1 MRKNLSWAIHG
12 SVFYVLSQ
20 WALLIILA
28 KLGGSSTVG
37 RYTLG
42 LAVTAPIILFS
53 NLQLRAM
60 LASDA
65 HGTFSFSVYAGVRV
79 LTSVGSLVLIGLVV
93 FLIDF
98 TAEQAVVILL
108 IGLAKAI
115 ESGSDLVYG
124 VMQKHE
130 RMDLVGL
137 SKAVRGVLTIGVMGG
152 VLYGTESLIAGVV
165 GLNIV
170 WLLVLVLVDVRHLV
184 KFADIPR
191 VSLNWS
197 GLASGLWSTHMR
209 RLSRQALPL
218 GVVSMLISYNSS
230 APRYFLEMYHGEAV
244 LGYFSAITC
253 FTVAC
258 TIVPEAFGQAAL
270 PRLARHHVESG
281 LDYWRLLTKLV
292 GVALLI
298 GVMGLVVAT
307 VFGSEILSLVYQPEF
322 APYSHILVMV
332 MVLGMAESLCSVL
345 GIGLIAS
352 RRLVQQVPVLTIVLL
367 VTAFTAWWLVP
378 NHGMEGA
385 VVAAIAGMGV
395 WIAAYCWVLRIPRE
409 VSTRSRT

>member
-1 MRKNLSWAIHG
+1 MRKNLSWAVHG

-28 KLGGSSTVG
+28 KLGGPSVVG

-53 NLQLRAM
+53 NLQLRAV
-60 LASDA
+60 LASDMQ
-65 HGTFSFSVYAGVRV
+65 GTFLFSVYAGVRV
-79 LTSVGSLVLIGLVV
+79 LTSIGSLVVIGLVV

-98 TAEQAVVILL
+98 TAEQAVVIFL
-108 IGLAKAI
+108 IGLAKTI

-137 SKAVRGVLTIGVMGG
+137 SKAVRGVGTIGVMGG
-152 VLYGTESLIAGVV
+152 VLYGTESLTAAVV
-165 GLNIV
+165 GVNVV
-170 WLLVLVLVDVRHLV
+170 WLLVLVLVDVRHLRRV
-184 KFADIPR
+184 AEIPR
-191 VSLNWS
+191 LSLNWP
-197 GLASGLWSTHMR
+197 GLASGLWATHMR
-209 RLSRQALPL
+209 RLSQQALPL

-230 APRYFLEMYHGEAV
+230 APRYFLEMYHGETV
-244 LGYFSAITC
+244 LGYYSAITC

-270 PRLARHHVESG
+270 PRLARHHVEFS
-281 LDYWRLLTKLV
+281 LDYWRLLTKLA

-298 GVMGLVVAT
+298 GVVGLVIAT
-307 VFGSEILSLVYQPEF
+307 VFGPDILSLVYQPEF

-332 MVLGMAESLCSVL
+332 MVLGVAESLCSVL

-352 RRLVQQVPVLTIVLL
+352 RRLVQQVPVLTVVSL

-378 NHGMEGA
+378 NHAMEGA
-385 VVAAIAGMGV
+385 VAAAIAGMGV

-409 VSTRSRT
+409 VSARRRT